1 MTQLNSSGYKEI
13 MDEQNNSITNTCI
26 IQPILY
32 TEVFTLIRS
41 LNEQKK

>member
-1 MTQLNSSGYKEI
+1 
-13 MDEQNNSITNTCI
+13 MDELNDSITNTFI
-26 IQPILY
+26 IQPILC

>member
-1 MTQLNSSGYKEI
+1 
-13 MDEQNNSITNTCI
+13 MDNQNDSITNTFI

-41 LNEQKK
+41 LNEQKEMTKKTVAYLIR